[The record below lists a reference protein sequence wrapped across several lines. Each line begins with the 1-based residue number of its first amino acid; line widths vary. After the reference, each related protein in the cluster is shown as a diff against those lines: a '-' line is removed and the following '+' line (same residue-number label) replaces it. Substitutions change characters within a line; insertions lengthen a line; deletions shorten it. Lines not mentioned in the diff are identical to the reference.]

1 MKGMWSRLGL
11 MLLLAAVAVLADDT
25 PMSRIR
31 VQVEN
36 LKGKPVDRA
45 SVIVNF
51 DEGRSLVKLGKKVI
65 THWEVRTNQQ
75 GIAKIP
81 TIPQGKVLVQVI
93 AKGYQTFGDT
103 FDVDEEEKTITV
115 KLNPPQAQHSEHQ

>member
-1 MKGMWSRLGL
+1 MEVMWSRLGL
-11 MLLLAAVAVLADDT
+11 MLLLTAVAVLADDT

-81 TIPQGKVLVQVI
+81 TMPQGKSL
-93 AKGYQTFGDT
+93 FR
-103 FDVDEEEKTITV
+103 
-115 KLNPPQAQHSEHQ
+115 